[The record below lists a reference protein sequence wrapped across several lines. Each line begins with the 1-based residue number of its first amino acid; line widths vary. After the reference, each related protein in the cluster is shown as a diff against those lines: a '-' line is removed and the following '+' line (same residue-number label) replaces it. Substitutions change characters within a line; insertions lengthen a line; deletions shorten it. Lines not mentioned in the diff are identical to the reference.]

1 MSAPESGQET
11 PKEGGATQPVKRKFM
26 NGWTRE
32 LEDLMADWADKAA
45 CYRWMH
51 EKTSTLCQ
59 EKDNYFNYPI
69 IILSGL
75 TASANFALNSIVGDD
90 KEMQKWA
97 QIGLGGAS
105 LLTGILQTFMNK
117 LGYAKNTEAHRVAG
131 ISWGKF
137 NRQLCIEMNLHP
149 DERMDSTNFLKMFR
163 IELDRLIEQSPSIPE
178 LIIKQFNELF
188 KNTPDVVKP
197 EITGI
202 LQHTKV
208 YKDTNSRLKRIAA
221 EATVNLHY
229 KRGVIKQLVSDD
241 LEKKTR
247 KFAIE
252 ETRKMVTEMFEQ
264 QKALN
269 ASVAA
274 AAAAGRKRGDQPPS
288 VAFAEKLKEERAS
301 ELKEVAQTRAGAV
314 AELRGRFKSDSSSS
328 RVSARNVTFAK
339 PGAVA
344 WAETIPSEKEAVS
357 APLPTQPSE
366 VPDVP
371 AIEPQPQTIESLPLP
386 NAASAASNA
395 ENTTIDTV
403 ITISEVGFHTPHV
416 VEEDNPATNAAE
428 TT

>member
-11 PKEGGATQPVKRKFM
+11 PAAGAEGGTAPPPAAPQKKRFM

-149 DERMDSTNFLKMFR
+149 DERMDSSNFLKMFR
-163 IELDRLIEQSPSIPE
+163 VELDRLIEQSPSIPE
-178 LIIKQFNELF
+178 IIIKQFNELF
-188 KNTPDVVKP
+188 KNTPEVIKP

-208 YKDTNSRLKRIAA
+208 YKDTNSRLKRLAA
-221 EATVNLHY
+221 EATINLHY
-229 KRGVIKQLVSDD
+229 KRGVIKQLVVED

-247 KFAIE
+247 KIAVD

-269 ASVAA
+269 A
-274 AAAAGRKRGDQPPS
+274 AAGRKKGGDVPPS
-288 VAFAEKLKEERAS
+288 IVFAEKLKQERTS
-301 ELKEVAQTRAGAV
+301 ELQEVAQSRAGAV
-314 AELRGRFKSDSSSS
+314 AELRTRFKTDSKP
-328 RVSARNVTFAK
+328 AGKTVTFNAAT
-339 PGAVA
+339 PTAGPT
-344 WAETIPSEKEAVS
+344 ESEKESAAFASIPVSQPAEPPKAPTEPPVS
-357 APLPTQPSE
+357 ASQPE
-366 VPDVP
+366 V
-371 AIEPQPQTIESLPLP
+371 
-386 NAASAASNA
+386 NA
-395 ENTTIDTV
+395 TMDTV
-403 ITISEVGFHTPHV
+403 ITISESGFHTPGFI
-416 VEEDNPATNAAE
+416 EEEQPTE
-428 TT
+428 PTTDRTTPSQ